1 MENIALNNGRYNSLE
16 LRYNGV
22 YHRTKD
28 LLSTVYKCKFPTA
41 KKVGLEAKKCA
52 SRAQVN
58 LQAKAQ
64 C

>member
-1 MENIALNNGRYNSLE
+1 MENKIAWNNDI
-16 LRYNGV
+16 
-22 YHRTKD
+22 TA
-28 LLSTVYKCKFPTA
+28 FPLGQNTCYRRPISVNFQPP

>member
-1 MENIALNNGRYNSLE
+1 MENKIAWNN
-16 LRYNGV
+16 
-22 YHRTKD
+22 D
-28 LLSTVYKCKFPTA
+28 ITA
-41 KKVGLEAKKCA
+41 LPIGQNTCYRRSISVNFQPPKKVGLEAKKCA